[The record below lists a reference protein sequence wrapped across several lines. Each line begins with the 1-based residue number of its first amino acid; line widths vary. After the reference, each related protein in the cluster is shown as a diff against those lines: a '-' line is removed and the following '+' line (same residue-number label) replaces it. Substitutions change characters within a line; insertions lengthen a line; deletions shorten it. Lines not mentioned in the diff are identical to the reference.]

1 MMRHALYILPVLVL
15 LASCRAGEVE
25 KASDAP
31 ADVNREFKH
40 EVTDYWHLVSEGTS
54 YTPDK
59 LVQARMQLDSIDAFL
74 AENGEYATLPDKY
87 PINTQAL
94 YDKIQEAAAVWNKSG
109 ASYLAAGDAEFAI
122 GHYQFAN
129 LLLPDEEN
137 REALEHLSKTYP
149 YAALII
155 TSTTVEPGRLK
166 INYRPAFSGLTDY
179 ISVVAQIVD
188 AEPDAAVGA
197 DNVVAEAALSF
208 DLSKAGSVYGFDTDI
223 PDGAYLNLYY
233 NNKPIYSQPI

>member
-1 MMRHALYILPVLVL
+1 MKHALYILPVLAI
-15 LASCRAGEVE
+15 LASCRAGEAE
-25 KASDAP
+25 KAAEAP

-74 AENGEYATLPDKY
+74 AENGEYATLPDKF
-87 PINTQAL
+87 PINTQVL

-129 LLLPDEEN
+129 LLMPDEEN

-155 TSTTVEPGRLK
+155 TSATREPGCLK
-166 INYRPAFSGLTDY
+166 INYRPAFEGSTDY
-179 ISVVAQIVD
+179 LSVIAQVVD
-188 AEPDAAVGA
+188 ADN
-197 DNVVAEAALSF
+197 NVVAEAPLSF
-208 DLSKAGSVYGFDTDI
+208 DLSREGSVSELDADI
-223 PDGAYLNLYY
+223 PQEAVLNLFY